1 LPAAIITQLSSL
13 GGGPS
18 HYLKASQD
26 ALSKTVDALQKTLD
40 DNHAEVTKNHGTLLT
55 TVENLGTKLAG
66 FLEGGKS
73 KSKKDD

>member
-1 LPAAIITQLSSL
+1 
-13 GGGPS
+13 
-18 HYLKASQD
+18 
-26 ALSKTVDALQKTLD
+26 LSKTVDALQKTLD